1 MKNNY
6 CIKLALWIGV
16 LFFSTWAKAQL
27 NYPVS
32 SFQNISGTYSDLGTS
47 GSSITV
53 ANSNDANSASLPIG
67 FTFTYNGSSFT
78 DFIFNTNGVIKLGTT
93 APSTAALYTALV
105 QNSAA
110 GTGGIFNISD
120 PNMIAPF
127 QLDLV
132 GTASVD
138 FRYATTGS
146 VGARVCTIQWKN
158 VTENSTTPAVQFLN
172 FSFQCKLYEGTNII
186 EFVYGAATPSTSA
199 SVFKAAQVGLKGTS
213 TLANQLLT
221 VTKGSTQAWNLGS
234 AVAGNYTGNN
244 FNYGNNVGGARPLP
258 VPGVTLRFVPIY
270 GTDIAIRQVYSMGKL
285 PIPFGAPHTVKA
297 AIKNAGT
304 NGLTNVY
311 VKIKVS
317 GVNTVLDSVLVTGI
331 NASIDTTITFPSYTP
346 LTTGTNIVKVFVDAD
361 NNVFNDT
368 NYYTQIVN
376 LNTYNY
382 ADPTVATAGGVG
394 FTGATGDFV
403 AKFPYTGS
411 NSINQIGVN
420 FSVGGTS
427 LRVGI
432 WDTTATGTPGTL
444 LWQSNSFVTL
454 AGLNTIPVNPPIP
467 IGGTFFVG
475 VRQTGTVNASFS
487 FQNEAPIRGSTFY
500 YTSPTGATAWTDF
513 LTTNSNFRF
522 MIEPRLQLANDL
534 GFSSIITP
542 CNALP
547 AGQNI
552 NPISTVFNYGSN
564 TQFAVK
570 SRCRIYNSLTNAVVY
585 NDSSNIAFIL
595 PGQSLN
601 ITYPTVLNTNTTGTY
616 IMKTWSELAGDGDA
630 NNDTATKTFIVQ
642 ALTGGVS
649 SGTRIQFDGVD
660 DYISIPNDPSIKP
673 GSAFTIETWVRPSSL
688 VSIGTLYSKDSTTTD
703 TSLTINMVGATP
715 QVVMQTNTGAY
726 VDRLSSVSGVLNSWT
741 HIALT
746 YNGTNLLLYVNG
758 EIGLDTII
766 SGAVISKDGPICLGR
781 RAGLTSSLNA
791 GLENYYFWNVART
804 TSQIRLGM
812 HTKIAPISNAN
823 LIQYLR
829 FDEGVNQSVLA
840 DASGNCNEA
849 YMTNFDL
856 VNAWFV
862 SSLPLDTTLS
872 TSVTFTNSSS
882 QSFAGKNLSMNFQ
895 NMSGSHEVVVQYIK
909 FLPLG
914 FIPDTVINSSPKT
927 SHNRHWVI
935 YKYGTA
941 TYDSA
946 YATFQLPGG
955 NLGAAATAS
964 QLNLAVRDNGASGL
978 WTLARN
984 PADAFSVPSQT
995 VSFWLPSTNTFAKQY
1010 GIASSGT
1017 TNPLP
1022 VTYAYFKGIKTVSGV
1037 QLNWATAT
1045 ETNSSHFILERSK
1058 DGINFDP
1065 IAKIKASGSSNKL
1078 ITYNYMDKEALSLG
1092 SHKLFYRLNQV
1103 DLDGVNE
1110 LSPMISILF
1119 DEENEIVLQ
1128 TIQPN
1133 PFNDQLSL
1141 VFNVNKDINLS
1152 IELINMEGKT
1162 VLTRQLNSE
1171 AGQQRINLD
1180 EAGSLPHGIYFMR
1193 LAYNGKSEVYKLVKL
1208 RN

>member
-1 MKNNY
+1 MKKNY
-6 CIKLALWIGV
+6 FIKLALCIGV

-32 SFQNISGTYSDLGTS
+32 SFQTLSGTYNDLGTS

-67 FTFTYNGSSFT
+67 FTFTYNGTSYT

-110 GTGGIFNISD
+110 GTNGLFNIAD
-120 PNMIAPF
+120 PNMLAPF
-127 QLDLV
+127 QLDLI

-146 VGARVCTIQWKN
+146 VGSRVCTIQWKN

-172 FSFQCKLYEGTNII
+172 FSFQCKLYEGTNLID
-186 EFVYGAATPSTSA
+186 FVYGTATPSTNA
-199 SVFKAAQVGLKGTS
+199 SVYKAAQVGLKGTS

-221 VTKGSTQAWNLGS
+221 VTKGSTQAWNLATA
-234 AVAGNYTGNN
+234 AVGNYTGNN

-258 VPGVTLRFVPIY
+258 TPGVTLRFVPIY

-285 PIPFGAPHTVKA
+285 PIPFGTPHTVKA
-297 AIKNAGT
+297 AIKNAGS

-317 GVNTVLDSVLVTGI
+317 GVNTILDSVLVTGI
-331 NASIDTTITFPSYTP
+331 NPNIDTTITFPSYTP
-346 LTTGTNIVKVFVDAD
+346 VSTGTNIIKVFVGAD
-361 NNVFNDT
+361 NNIFNDT
-368 NYYTQIVN
+368 NYYTQLVN

-394 FTGATGDFV
+394 FTGNTGDFV
-403 AKFPYTGS
+403 AKFPYTGT

-420 FSVGGTS
+420 FSTGGTS

-432 WDTTATGTPGTL
+432 WDTTSTGAPGVL
-444 LWQSNSFVTL
+444 LWQSNPFVTL

-475 VRQTGTVNASFS
+475 VRQTSTVNASFS

-500 YTSPTGATAWTDF
+500 YTSPTGATTWTDF
-513 LTTNSNFRF
+513 LATNSNFRF

-534 GFSSIITP
+534 GFNSIITP

-552 NPISTVFNYGSN
+552 SPIATVFNYGSN
-564 TQFAVK
+564 TQFGIK
-570 SRCRIYNSLTNAVVY
+570 SRCRIYNSITNAVVY
-585 NDSSNIAFIL
+585 NDSANIAFIL

-601 ITYPTVLNTNTTGTY
+601 ITYPTILNTNTSGTY

-630 NNDTATKTFIVQ
+630 NNDTASKTFIVQ
-642 ALTGGVS
+642 AVTGGVS
-649 SGTRIQFDGVD
+649 SGTRIQLDGLD
-660 DYISIPNDPSIKP
+660 DYVSIPNDPSIKP
-673 GSAFTIETWVRPSSL
+673 GSNFTIECWVRPSSL
-688 VSIGTLYSKDSTTTD
+688 VSVGTLYSKDSTTTD

-715 QVVMQTNTGAY
+715 QVVMQTNASAY

-746 YNGTNLLLYVNG
+746 YNGTNLRLYVNG
-758 EIGLDTII
+758 EIGLDTAI
-766 SGAVISKDGPICLGR
+766 SGAVISKDGPIFLGR
-781 RAGLTSSLNA
+781 RSGISNSLNA

-804 TSQIRLGM
+804 ASQIRLGM
-812 HTKIAPISNAN
+812 HSKLAPLSNAN
-823 LIQYLR
+823 LTQYLR
-829 FDEGVNQSVLA
+829 FDEGVNQSILA

-872 TSVTFTNSSS
+872 TSVTFSSS
-882 QSFAGKNLSMNFQ
+882 STQSFAGKNLSMNFQ
-895 NMSGSHEVVVQYIK
+895 NMSGSHDVVVQYFK

-914 FIPDTVINSSPKT
+914 FIPDTVINTSPKT

-946 YATFQLPGG
+946 YATFQLPAN
-955 NLGAAATAS
+955 NLGAAAAAS

-984 PADAFSVPSQT
+984 PANAFSVPSQT

-1022 VTYAYFKGIKTVSGV
+1022 VTYAYFKGDKTTTGV
-1037 QLNWATAT
+1037 QLNWATAS
-1045 ETNSSHFILERSK
+1045 ELNASHFVVERSF
-1058 DGINFDP
+1058 DGINFEA
-1065 IAKIKASGSSNKL
+1065 IAKVKANGNSNKTIQYAYL
-1078 ITYNYMDKEALSLG
+1078 DEKAFG
-1092 SHKLFYRLNQV
+1092 SGKSIIYYRLNQI
-1103 DLDGVNE
+1103 DMDGANE
-1110 LSPMISILF
+1110 NSPVIIINLE
-1119 DEENEIVLQ
+1119 DDKDVLVQ

-1133 PFNDQLSL
+1133 PFANELSL
-1141 VFNVNKDINLS
+1141 TYISNKEVSLK
-1152 IELINMEGKT
+1152 IELIN
-1162 VLTRQLNSE
+1162 LNGQTLVSKQIRTE
-1171 AGQQRINLD
+1171 AGVQRINLD
-1180 EAGSLPHGIYFMR
+1180 EAMNIPGGLYFMK
-1193 LAYNGKSEVYKLVKL
+1193 LEYNGHSEIHKIVKL
-1208 RN
+1208 KN